1 MDRIDYYEILE
12 IDKEASPQKIK
23 ESYRRLAFQYHPDRN
38 DGDTGAVERMKA
50 INEAYAVLSDP
61 EKRSRYDGLRQSYGY
76 SAYDRFRQSYSEE
89 DIFRG
94 SDIGQ
99 IFEEMARSFG
109 IRGFEE
115 VFRASYGQGYR
126 TFEVR
131 RPGFVGRGFV
141 FSGPF
146 YQRSGRQEVQ
156 PFSGVFPRLLGKL
169 VKFALKKMAGM
180 ELPEAG
186 KDHYDVMALNA
197 LQAGEGAKITYRDKE
212 RSKEL
217 LVTVPPGIQDGQMI
231 RLKGMGREG
240 KAGGVAGDLYLKVE
254 IQKPLLQKI
263 RNLFKP

>member
-38 DGDTGAVERMKA
+38 NGDTGAVERMKA

-156 PFSGVFPRLLGKL
+156 PFPKYFREIGKT
-169 VKFALKKMAGM
+169 VKFALKK
-180 ELPEAG
+180 
-186 KDHYDVMALNA
+186 N
-197 LQAGEGAKITYRDKE
+197 
-212 RSKEL
+212 
-217 LVTVPPGIQDGQMI
+217 
-231 RLKGMGREG
+231 GRHG
-240 KAGGVAGDLYLKVE
+240 TA
-254 IQKPLLQKI
+254 
-263 RNLFKP
+263 